1 MANFKFNERIYTL
14 TTVRVRRTPGFQ
26 DKSAEDVIAELPLD
40 ARGTVVAGP
49 QMVDGLIWWQ
59 IRTRTTAGEILGW
72 MAHTSFEG
80 TPLIASAGM
89 ETPSPLV
96 PTGKFSAGEVVFAHS
111 FVNLRRT
118 PGYVGKTS
126 DDILVEI
133 PYGQPATVDHST
145 PQDVDNLIWWRVAYT
160 GADGQS
166 FTGWT
171 AESAS
176 NGTQLLSKEAP
187 PPLPSSSPP
196 VFKTYGIGDAVCNIS
211 LGAVNLRRSPG
222 FRDKATDDVVAQIPS
237 KAVMRLIEGPRQAD
251 GLFWWRVQGQD
262 GDQAI
267 DGWMAE
273 VSPNGIRLLA
283 PALFRDAIA
292 VGVPFHGNQRVSQ
305 LWGDNPDFY
314 RQFPYD
320 GVPLRGHNGIDFA
333 MPIGTPL
340 VTVDSGRVLTVGA
353 STGGFGNWVM
363 VDHRWGQSVYAHMH
377 RVTVHEGQT
386 LERGNVLGESG
397 NSGTST
403 GPHLHFS
410 IRINPYFRADG
421 WGGYCDPLPFMEADK
436 LNIPAGIRG
445 EEEPREILP
454 PSPPPIEEPGRPLP

>member
-1 MANFKFNERIYTL
+1 MANFRPNENIYTL
-14 TTVRVRRTPGFQ
+14 TQVRVRRTPGFQ

-40 ARGTVVAGP
+40 ARATVIAGP
-49 QMVDGLIWWQ
+49 QMVDGLTWWQ
-59 IRTRTTAGEILGW
+59 IRCRTAAGEVLGW
-72 MAHTSFEG
+72 MAQNSFEG
-80 TPLIASAGM
+80 TPLVASA
-89 ETPSPLV
+89 ETGAASPV
-96 PTGKFSAGEVVFAHS
+96 APTGRFSAGEVVFAHS

-133 PYGQPATVDHST
+133 PYGRPATITQST
-145 PQDVDNLIWWRVAYT
+145 PQ
-160 GADGQS
+160 GADDLVWRRVTYTSADRQS

-176 NGTQLLSKEAP
+176 NGARLLSKEAP
-187 PPLPSSSPP
+187 PPLPASAPP
-196 VFKTYGIGDAVCNIS
+196 VFKTYGVGDAVCNIS
-211 LGAVNLRRSPG
+211 LTAVNLRKSPG
-222 FRDKATDDVVAQIPS
+222 FRNKEAGDVVAVIPS
-237 KAVMRLIEGPRQAD
+237 KAVLRLINGPREAD

-262 GDQAI
+262 GDQAL

-283 PALFRDAIA
+283 PALFRNAIA
-292 VGVPFHGNQRVSQ
+292 VSIPFQGNHRVSQ

-340 VTVDSGRVLTVGA
+340 MTVDSGRVLTVGA
-353 STGGFGNWVM
+353 SPSGFGNWVM

-377 RVTVHEGQT
+377 RVTVREGQT
-386 LERGNVLGESG
+386 VERGDILGESG

-436 LNIPAGIRG
+436 LNIPVGIRG
-445 EEEPREILP
+445 EEEMREILP